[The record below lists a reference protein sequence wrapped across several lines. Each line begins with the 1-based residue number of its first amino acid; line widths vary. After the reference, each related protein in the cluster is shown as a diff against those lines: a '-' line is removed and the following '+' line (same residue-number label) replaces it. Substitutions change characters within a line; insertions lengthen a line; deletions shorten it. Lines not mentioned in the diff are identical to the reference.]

1 MEKYKA
7 TAAHRLQKDSRV
19 RISNKLL
26 NNLLYLNKMFFSG
39 LCKSITLSSPLSQ
52 TFTIHRKAV
61 EGEIFLTP
69 VCDFPQFNRH
79 LDISWVIIEKSS
91 PLHISSC

>member
-26 NNLLYLNKMFFSG
+26 NNLLYLNKMFFLG
-39 LCKSITLSSPLSQ
+39 LSKSITISQ